1 MGALQETKK
10 RGFSKKRT
18 RSVCLAEMEDKDM
31 STSIIPTL
39 CTMGTIIMILYSIG
53 HLVFQL
59 VKKQPVVKI
68 VWRSVINVIF
78 ICICVFITV
87 TLSNL
92 STKVVSS
99 VKDRCPQGEQITYGQ
114 ALDHFL
120 EDVDWRY
127 FGSETA
133 TTSEGDKKKVPKQ
146 IIVEVKGKYPK
157 KNDAEILLQFEF
169 DPDIHEADD
178 ITDSS
183 GFSMGYAEV
192 NGEGMDMLSRAKFY
206 EAAFRSYASEEKVPF
221 NGNVFPGDTEEDDSS
236 DWDGE
241 DNSDWG
247 GDSDSYEDDGSD
259 WSGDDDSSWDDDF

>member
-127 FGSETA
+127 FSA
-133 TTSEGDKKKVPKQ
+133 NIKKDSEGNQTDVPERMT
-146 IIVEVKGKYPK
+146 VEVTGKCPEFY
-157 KNDAEILLQFEF
+157 DADIRMQFEF
-169 DPDIHEADD
+169 DPSVRSED
-178 ITDSS
+178 ITDHSE
-183 GFSMGYAEV
+183 FTLEYAGM
-192 NGEGMDMLSRAKFY
+192 NGESMDEITKYSFLNQ
-206 EAAFRSYASEEKVPF
+206 AFTSYAAEEGIPY
-221 NGNVFPGDTEEDDSS
+221 NGYFESTWGDGNL
-236 DWDGE
+236 DG
-241 DNSDWG
+241 G
-247 GDSDSYEDDGSD
+247 GDGNDSLYEDDGSD